1 MSLDT
6 DDVVRELRAA
16 GFQEAQ
22 ADALSRLFKRV
33 DPPDLSALAT
43 KVDVERIETK
53 LDAKTDK
60 LDSRIDT
67 VRSQL
72 ETKIEAAK
80 TETLKWVVGLVSLQ
94 TLVIVGTVVTLV
106 RGYARP

>member
-22 ADALSRLFKRV
+22 ADALSRMSERV

-53 LDAKTDK
+53 LDTK
-60 LDSRIDT
+60 IDV

-106 RGYARP
+106 RSFARP